1 MRWRG
6 VCMGSV
12 LDLDLPPPLG
22 QAKSGSQEKNLNR
35 KKSKPDPVFP
45 PLTCISAGLLR
56 MAQHSFQFDTGYGVH
71 SFPASGK
78 NVYCNVFCLRR
89 KSLKRFRLF
98 ARMEAYGSQK
108 WQRASSP
115 VLIRS
120 DEAVREHIVSVYAGL
135 CLNYWS
141 LEELV
146 NREAANHII
155 LAEKILDRTREA
167 QEKCEYELLTP
178 LALMFHFAV
187 ILAPWIPEEC
197 TLLSK
202 AFETFHVFLTWP
214 APYCD
219 IYQEILSFISEEQKA
234 PGITYQRLVRAE
246 QGLLTKSSMPSIVTV
261 LLVNPVELPKEFLSV
276 TDRLRTIEQTAE
288 NTYISLI
295 QHLYQANLGPSS
307 QITVIKEK
315 LKSKTEEELKTL
327 FSDLT
332 DTVEEA
338 FNDGDL
344 EKNREWIKNKL
355 QEIGKQGGFLGH
367 QTDISLDQFQPICL
381 PIPKCYTYTWDQDN
395 FDVLNN
401 ILLSEEDTRATSLS
415 PENEVNEEDDV
426 DVEEEEEEEELEEVE
441 EEIPNDTNQRD
452 SVFSNASRR
461 YVYWSTPS
469 NVQEEANMT
478 SISNHSMQFVSN
490 LSSCVDSGYIEDSD
504 DSSQET
510 PEKVDYREEKVNRK
524 FTQKICKLFRPK
536 NHLSKGKS
544 KTDLSNSPTYSMT
557 GSMCHLQNIPLRR
570 AGSLCTPQVRR
581 VPVRSKRSQ
590 SLPQH
595 ALGAHI
601 WEIQQN
607 QKLAL
612 KRRPFLSSNEDS
624 KASTLRVVV
633 FGSDRISGKLARAY
647 SNLRLKESKCPMLT
661 RFFKLQLY
669 YVPVRRN
676 RLSPTVTLTNIDSP
690 LKSSS
695 PSAKTIPEHQS
706 TPLLNHVTAIL
717 THIITRCSTCEPAVT
732 ITMADKV
739 RLCRSHSMKTRRGRH
754 GMKMGGAVPDL
765 RHPSEQDRPWDMTAT
780 EESTNDISHYI
791 GMLDP
796 WYKRNILGLMD
807 LPTSVLSQSSTP
819 ENGLVET
826 QKMPILADMVLYYCR
841 FANRSLLLQLYQ
853 AEITFDGGRKQT
865 EVFIQSLEMGHSAA
879 LRAIKASG
887 PGCKRLGI
895 DGDREA
901 IPFTLQIVYSK
912 SSVSGR
918 SRWSDGE
925 KLCTSVSLRKACK
938 TFEELDSKMECLNL
952 TVREV
957 VKRQNSKT
965 KKCFN
970 QVGTILDQKLPIST
984 A

>member
-1 MRWRG
+1 MQNTSCTEDRIQHALERCLHG
-6 VCMGSV
+6 LSKTPGS
-12 LDLDLPPPLG
+12 
-22 QAKSGSQEKNLNR
+22 
-35 KKSKPDPVFP
+35 
-45 PLTCISAGLLR
+45 
-56 MAQHSFQFDTGYGVH
+56 
-71 SFPASGK
+71 
-78 NVYCNVFCLRR
+78 
-89 KSLKRFRLF
+89 
-98 ARMEAYGSQK
+98 
-108 WQRASSP
+108 SS
-115 VLIRS
+115 S
-120 DEAVREHIVSVYAGL
+120 WTAGL

-146 NREAANHII
+146 NREPANHII
-155 LAEKILDRTREA
+155 LAEKILDRTRQA
-167 QEKCEYELLTP
+167 QENCEYELLTP

-187 ILAPWIPEEC
+187 LLAPWIPKHC
-197 TLLSK
+197 DLLSK

-219 IYQEILSFISEEQKA
+219 IYQELLSFISDEQKV

-246 QGLLTKSSMPSIVTV
+246 QGLLTKSSVPSIVTV
-261 LLVNPVELPKEFLSV
+261 LLINPAELPKEFLSV
-276 TDRLRTIEQTAE
+276 AERLRNTEQTSQD
-288 NTYISLI
+288 TYITLI
-295 QHLYQANLGPSS
+295 QHLYQANLGPSA
-307 QITVIKEK
+307 QITDIKDK
-315 LKSKTEEELKTL
+315 LKSKTAEELESI
-327 FSDLT
+327 FEDLT
-332 DTVEEA
+332 ENVEQA
-338 FNDGDL
+338 INDRDPT
-344 EKNREWIKNKL
+344 KTREWLIDKL
-355 QEIGKQGGFLGH
+355 QEIGKEADFLQDKKGVS
-367 QTDISLDQFQPICL
+367 TSQFQPIYL
-381 PIPKCYTYTWDQDN
+381 PVPKCYTYTWDQDN

-401 ILLSEEDTRATSLS
+401 ILLHEEDARTTSLS
-415 PENEVNEEDDV
+415 LEYEVNEEDD
-426 DVEEEEEEEELEEVE
+426 DEGEEEEEEEELEEVE
-441 EEIPNDTNQRD
+441 EEIQPENNQRD
-452 SVFSNASRR
+452 SVFSSNSRR

-469 NVQEEANMT
+469 DIQEEVNLT
-478 SISNHSMQFVSN
+478 NISNHSVQFVSN

-504 DSSQET
+504 DSCQET
-510 PEKVDYREEKVNRK
+510 PDRMDYREEKVNRR
-524 FTQKICKLFRPK
+524 FTQKIRKLFRPK

-544 KTDLSNSPTYSMT
+544 KTDLSNSPTHSIT
-557 GSMCHLQNIPLRR
+557 GSMSNLQNIPLRR

-607 QKLAL
+607 QKMAL

-633 FGSDRISGKLARAY
+633 FGSDRISGKIARAY
-647 SNLRLKESKCPMLT
+647 SNLRLKESKCPLLT

-676 RLSPTVTLTNIDSP
+676 SLAPPVTLTYPNSP
-690 LKSSS
+690 LKSPS
-695 PSAKTIPEHQS
+695 PSGKTMPED
-706 TPLLNHVTAIL
+706 TA
-717 THIITRCSTCEPAVT
+717 E
-732 ITMADKV
+732 
-739 RLCRSHSMKTRRGRH
+739 
-754 GMKMGGAVPDL
+754 
-765 RHPSEQDRPWDMTAT
+765 T

-796 WYKRNILGLMD
+796 WYNRNILGLMD

-819 ENGLVET
+819 ENGSSET

-912 SSVSGR
+912 SSISGR

-925 KLCTSVSLRKACK
+925 KVCTSVSLRKACH
-938 TFEELDSKMECLNL
+938 TLEELDSKMECLNL

-965 KKCFN
+965 KKNFN
-970 QVGTILDQKLPIST
+970 QISISQIKVDKAQIIAQNGGTFPLCLDQDERKILQRVIKCEVSPCYKPEIRDFRHIYRPHWTQTPQDQFCSLLCLPIATFSG
-984 A
+984 AQL

>member
-1 MRWRG
+1 MQNTSCTEDRIQHALERCLHG
-6 VCMGSV
+6 LSRTPGS
-12 LDLDLPPPLG
+12 P
-22 QAKSGSQEKNLNR
+22 SS
-35 KKSKPDPVFP
+35 S
-45 PLTCISAGLLR
+45 S
-56 MAQHSFQFDTGYGVH
+56 
-71 SFPASGK
+71 
-78 NVYCNVFCLRR
+78 
-89 KSLKRFRLF
+89 
-98 ARMEAYGSQK
+98 
-108 WQRASSP
+108 SSP
-115 VLIRS
+115 S
-120 DEAVREHIVSVYAGL
+120 WTAGL

-146 NREAANHII
+146 NREPANHII

-187 ILAPWIPEEC
+187 LLAPWIPEEYD
-197 TLLSK
+197 LLPK

-219 IYQEILSFISEEQKA
+219 IYQEILSFISEEQKV
-234 PGITYQRLVRAE
+234 PGISYQRLVRAE
-246 QGLLTKSSMPSIVTV
+246 QGLLTKSSLPNIVTV
-261 LLVNPVELPKEFLSV
+261 LLVNPRELPKEFLSV
-276 TDRLRTIEQTAE
+276 ADRLSNTEQTAQS
-288 NTYISLI
+288 TYISLI
-295 QHLYQANLGPSS
+295 QHLYQANLGPSP

-315 LKSKTEEELKTL
+315 LKSKTVEELETI

-332 DTVEEA
+332 ETVEQVV
-338 FNDGDL
+338 NGSDVT
-344 EKNREWIKNKL
+344 KNREWLKDNL
-355 QEIGKQGGFLGH
+355 QEVGEKTGFLGDK
-367 QTDISLDQFQPICL
+367 TGISTTQFQPIYL
-381 PIPKCYTYTWDQDN
+381 PVPKCYTYVWDQDN

-401 ILLSEEDTRATSLS
+401 ILLHEDDTRTTSLS
-415 PENEVNEEDDV
+415 PEYEVNEEDD
-426 DVEEEEEEEELEEVE
+426 DNGEEEEEEEEELEEVE
-441 EEIPNDTNQRD
+441 EEIQTDSNQRD
-452 SVFSNASRR
+452 SVFSTNSRK
-461 YVYWSTPS
+461 YVYWSSPS
-469 NVQEEANMT
+469 NIQEEANMAK
-478 SISNHSMQFVSN
+478 ISNHSMQFVSN

-510 PEKVDYREEKVNRK
+510 PERLDYREDKANQK

-544 KTDLSNSPTYSMT
+544 KTDISNSPTHSIT
-557 GSMCHLQNIPLRR
+557 GSMSNLQSIPLRR
-570 AGSLCTPQVRR
+570 AGSLCTPQVTR
-581 VPVRSKRSQ
+581 VPVRSKRSK

-612 KRRPFLSSNEDS
+612 KRRPFLSTNEDS

-647 SNLRLKESKCPMLT
+647 SNLRLKESKCPLLT

-669 YVPVRRN
+669 YVPVRRSSTSQN
-676 RLSPTVTLTNIDSP
+676 QTLTNPDSP
-690 LKSSS
+690 LKSPS
-695 PSAKTIPEHQS
+695 PLVKTTPE
-706 TPLLNHVTAIL
+706 
-717 THIITRCSTCEPAVT
+717 
-732 ITMADKV
+732 
-739 RLCRSHSMKTRRGRH
+739 
-754 GMKMGGAVPDL
+754 
-765 RHPSEQDRPWDMTAT
+765 DMTGT

-791 GMLDP
+791 GMLDA

-807 LPTSVLSQSSTP
+807 LPTSVLSQSTTP
-819 ENGLVET
+819 ENGSAET

-887 PGCKRLGI
+887 AGCKRLGI

-925 KLCTSVSLRKACK
+925 KVCTSVSLRKACK

-965 KKCFN
+965 KKSFN
-970 QVGTILDQKLPIST
+970 QISISEIKVDKAQIIAQNGGTFPLCLDQDERKILQRVIRCEVSPCYKPEIRDFRHNYRPHWSQTSQDQFCSLLCLPVATFSG
-984 A
+984 AQL

>member
-1 MRWRG
+1 MQNTSCTEDRIQHALERCLHG
-6 VCMGSV
+6 LSATAGSSS
-12 LDLDLPPPLG
+12 P
-22 QAKSGSQEKNLNR
+22 S
-35 KKSKPDPVFP
+35 
-45 PLTCISAGLLR
+45 
-56 MAQHSFQFDTGYGVH
+56 
-71 SFPASGK
+71 
-78 NVYCNVFCLRR
+78 
-89 KSLKRFRLF
+89 
-98 ARMEAYGSQK
+98 
-108 WQRASSP
+108 ASSWT
-115 VLIRS
+115 
-120 DEAVREHIVSVYAGL
+120 AGL

-197 TLLSK
+197 ALLSK

-261 LLVNPVELPKEFLSV
+261 LLVNPVELPKEFLSIA
-276 TDRLRTIEQTAE
+276 DRLRSTEKTAE

-307 QITVIKEK
+307 QITDIKEK
-315 LKSKTEEELKTL
+315 LKSKTEEELKTI

-332 DTVEEA
+332 ETVEEA

-344 EKNREWIKNKL
+344 VKNREWLKNKL
-355 QEIGKQGGFLGH
+355 QEIGKQVGFLEDN
-367 QTDISLDQFQPICL
+367 TDISEDQFQPISL

-401 ILLSEEDTRATSLS
+401 ILLAEEDTRAISLS
-415 PENEVNEEDDV
+415 PEYEVNEEDDD
-426 DVEEEEEEEELEEVE
+426 DVEEEEEEEEEEELEEVE
-441 EEIPNDTNQRD
+441 EEIQSNNNQRD
-452 SVFSNASRR
+452 SVFSNTSRR
-461 YVYWSTPS
+461 YVFWSTPS
-469 NVQEEANMT
+469 NVQEESNMAN
-478 SISNHSMQFVSN
+478 ISSHSMQFVSN

-510 PEKVDYREEKVNRK
+510 LERMDYREEKVNRK
-524 FTQKICKLFRPK
+524 FTQKICKLFRTK
-536 NHLSKGKS
+536 NHISKGKS
-544 KTDLSNSPTYSMT
+544 KTDLSNSPTHSMT
-557 GSMCHLQNIPLRR
+557 GSMSHLQNIPLRR

-612 KRRPFLSSNEDS
+612 KRRPFLSTNEDS

-661 RFFKLQLY
+661 RFFKLQLF

-676 RLSPTVTLTNIDSP
+676 NLSPSVTLTNPDSP
-690 LKSSS
+690 LKSPS
-695 PSAKTIPEHQS
+695 PSAKTIPENM
-706 TPLLNHVTAIL
+706 P
-717 THIITRCSTCEPAVT
+717 
-732 ITMADKV
+732 
-739 RLCRSHSMKTRRGRH
+739 G
-754 GMKMGGAVPDL
+754 
-765 RHPSEQDRPWDMTAT
+765 T

-925 KLCTSVSLRKACK
+925 KLCTSVSLRKSCK

-965 KKCFN
+965 KKSFN
-970 QVGTILDQKLPIST
+970 QISISQIKVDKAQIIAQNGGTFPLCLDQDERKILQRVIKCEVSPCYKPEIRDFRHIYRPHWSQTSQDHFCSLLCLPVATFSG
-984 A
+984 AQL

>member
-1 MRWRG
+1 MQNTSCTEDRIQHALERCLHG
-6 VCMGSV
+6 LSRTPGS
-12 LDLDLPPPLG
+12 L
-22 QAKSGSQEKNLNR
+22 
-35 KKSKPDPVFP
+35 
-45 PLTCISAGLLR
+45 
-56 MAQHSFQFDTGYGVH
+56 
-71 SFPASGK
+71 
-78 NVYCNVFCLRR
+78 
-89 KSLKRFRLF
+89 
-98 ARMEAYGSQK
+98 
-108 WQRASSP
+108 SS
-115 VLIRS
+115 S
-120 DEAVREHIVSVYAGL
+120 SWTAGL

-146 NREAANHII
+146 NREPANHII

-187 ILAPWIPEEC
+187 LLAPWIPEEFD
-197 TLLSK
+197 LLSK

-219 IYQEILSFISEEQKA
+219 IYQELLSFISEEQKV

-246 QGLLTKSSMPSIVTV
+246 QGLLTKSPSIVTV
-261 LLVNPVELPKEFLSV
+261 LLVNPAELPKEFLSV
-276 TDRLRTIEQTAE
+276 ANQLSNIEQTAQ

-295 QHLYQANLGPSS
+295 QHLYQASLGPSP
-307 QITVIKEK
+307 QIMVIKDK
-315 LKSKTEEELKTL
+315 LKTKTVEELETI
-327 FSDLT
+327 FADLT
-332 DTVEEA
+332 DLVEQA
-338 FNDGDL
+338 VNDSDL
-344 EKNREWIKNKL
+344 AKNREWLKDKL
-355 QEIGKQGGFLGH
+355 QEIGKQAGILGDE
-367 QTDISLDQFQPICL
+367 TGISTAQFQPIYL
-381 PIPKCYTYTWDQDN
+381 PVPKCYTYPWDQDN
-395 FDVLNN
+395 FDVLNK
-401 ILLSEEDTRATSLS
+401 ILLHEEDNRATSLS
-415 PENEVNEEDDV
+415 PEYEVNEEDD
-426 DVEEEEEEEELEEVE
+426 DDDGEEEEEEEELEEVE
-441 EEIPNDTNQRD
+441 EEIPTDNTKRD
-452 SVFSNASRR
+452 SVFSNNSRR

-469 NVQEEANMT
+469 NVQEEANMANF
-478 SISNHSMQFVSN
+478 SNHSMQFVSN

-510 PEKVDYREEKVNRK
+510 PERMDYREEKVNRK
-524 FTQKICKLFRPK
+524 FTQKICKLFRAK
-536 NHLSKGKS
+536 NHLPKGKS
-544 KTDLSNSPTYSMT
+544 KPDLSNSPTCSII
-557 GSMCHLQNIPLRR
+557 GSMSNLQNIPLRR

-595 ALGAHI
+595 ALGAHF
-601 WEIQQN
+601 WEIQQS
-607 QKLAL
+607 QMFAS

-647 SNLRLKESKCPMLT
+647 SNLRLKESKCPLLT

-669 YVPVRRN
+669 YVPVRRDS
-676 RLSPTVTLTNIDSP
+676 LSPTVTLTNPDSP
-690 LKSSS
+690 IKSPS
-695 PSAKTIPEHQS
+695 PSAKTTPE
-706 TPLLNHVTAIL
+706 
-717 THIITRCSTCEPAVT
+717 
-732 ITMADKV
+732 
-739 RLCRSHSMKTRRGRH
+739 
-754 GMKMGGAVPDL
+754 
-765 RHPSEQDRPWDMTAT
+765 DMTGT

-791 GMLDP
+791 GMLDA

-819 ENGLVET
+819 ENGSAET
-826 QKMPILADMVLYYCR
+826 QKLPILADMVLYYCR

-895 DGDREA
+895 DGDRDA

-925 KLCTSVSLRKACK
+925 KVCTSVSLRKACK

-965 KKCFN
+965 KKSFN
-970 QVGTILDQKLPIST
+970 QISISEIKVDKAQIIAQNGGTFPLCLDQDERKILQRVIKCEVSPCYKPEIRDFRHFYAPHWTQASQDQFCSLLCLPVATFSG
-984 A
+984 AQL

>member
-1 MRWRG
+1 MQNTSCTEDRIQHALERCLHG
-6 VCMGSV
+6 LSRTPGS
-12 LDLDLPPPLG
+12 
-22 QAKSGSQEKNLNR
+22 
-35 KKSKPDPVFP
+35 
-45 PLTCISAGLLR
+45 
-56 MAQHSFQFDTGYGVH
+56 
-71 SFPASGK
+71 
-78 NVYCNVFCLRR
+78 
-89 KSLKRFRLF
+89 
-98 ARMEAYGSQK
+98 
-108 WQRASSP
+108 SS
-115 VLIRS
+115 S
-120 DEAVREHIVSVYAGL
+120 WTAGL

-141 LEELV
+141 LAELV

-155 LAEKILDRTREA
+155 LAEKILERTREA

-187 ILAPWIPEEC
+187 LLAPWIPEEC
-197 TLLSK
+197 SLLSK

-219 IYQEILSFISEEQKA
+219 IYQEILSFISEEQKV

-246 QGLLTKSSMPSIVTV
+246 QGLSTKSPLPSIVTV
-261 LLVNPVELPKEFLSV
+261 LLVNPLELPKEFLSV
-276 TDRLRTIEQTAE
+276 VDNLSNTEQTVQ

-295 QHLYQANLGPSS
+295 EHLYQANLGPSP
-307 QITVIKEK
+307 QITDIKEK
-315 LKSKTEEELKTL
+315 LKSKTVEELETVVA
-327 FSDLT
+327 DLT
-332 DTVEEA
+332 ETVEQA
-338 FNDGDL
+338 ANDSDIG
-344 EKNREWIKNKL
+344 KNREWLKAKL
-355 QEIGKQGGFLGH
+355 QEIGKQADFLGDK
-367 QTDISLDQFQPICL
+367 TGISAGQFQPIYL
-381 PIPKCYTYTWDQDN
+381 PVPKCYTYTWDQDN

-401 ILLSEEDTRATSLS
+401 ILLPKEDTRATSLS
-415 PENEVNEEDDV
+415 PEYEVNEEDNEDGE
-426 DVEEEEEEEELEEVE
+426 EEEEEEEELEEVE
-441 EEIPNDTNQRD
+441 EEINDNNTKRD
-452 SVFSNASRR
+452 SVFSSNSRR
-461 YVYWSTPS
+461 YVYWSMPS
-469 NVQEEANMT
+469 DVQEKANMAN
-478 SISNHSMQFVSN
+478 ISNHSMQFVSN

-510 PEKVDYREEKVNRK
+510 PERIDYREEKVNRK
-524 FTQKICKLFRPK
+524 FTQKIRKLFTPK

-544 KTDLSNSPTYSMT
+544 KTDLSNSPTHSLT
-557 GSMCHLQNIPLRR
+557 GSMSSLQNIPLRR

-601 WEIQQN
+601 WEVQQN

-647 SNLRLKESKCPMLT
+647 SNLRLKESKCPLLT

-676 RLSPTVTLTNIDSP
+676 SLSPTVTLTNPDSP
-690 LKSSS
+690 LKSPS
-695 PSAKTIPEHQS
+695 PSGKNAPE
-706 TPLLNHVTAIL
+706 
-717 THIITRCSTCEPAVT
+717 
-732 ITMADKV
+732 
-739 RLCRSHSMKTRRGRH
+739 
-754 GMKMGGAVPDL
+754 
-765 RHPSEQDRPWDMTAT
+765 DMTGT

-807 LPTSVLSQSSTP
+807 LSTSVLSQSSTP
-819 ENGLVET
+819 ENGLAET
-826 QKMPILADMVLYYCR
+826 QKLPILSDMVLYYCR

-912 SSVSGR
+912 PRISGR

-925 KLCTSVSLRKACK
+925 KLCTSVSLIKACK
-938 TFEELDSKMECLNL
+938 TLEELDAKMECLNL

-965 KKCFN
+965 KKSFN
-970 QVGTILDQKLPIST
+970 QISISQIKVDKAQIIAQNGGTFPLCLDQDERKILQRVVKCEVSPCYKPEVRDFRSVYNSHWSQTSQDQFCSLLCLPIATFSG
-984 A
+984 AQL

>member
-1 MRWRG
+1 MQNTSCTEDRIQHALER
-6 VCMGSV
+6 C
-12 LDLDLPPPLG
+12 LH
-22 QAKSGSQEKNLNR
+22 
-35 KKSKPDPVFP
+35 
-45 PLTCISAGLLR
+45 GLSR
-56 MAQHSFQFDTGYGVH
+56 T
-71 SFPASGK
+71 
-78 NVYCNVFCLRR
+78 
-89 KSLKRFRLF
+89 
-98 ARMEAYGSQK
+98 YGS
-108 WQRASSP
+108 SS
-115 VLIRS
+115 S
-120 DEAVREHIVSVYAGL
+120 SSSWTAGL

-167 QEKCEYELLTP
+167 QEKCQYELLTP

-187 ILAPWIPEEC
+187 LLAPWVPEEC
-197 TLLSK
+197 DLLSK
-202 AFETFHVFLTWP
+202 AFELFHVFLTWP

-219 IYQEILSFISEEQKA
+219 IYQEILSLISEECKV

-246 QGLLTKSSMPSIVTV
+246 QGLLTKSTLPSIVTV
-261 LLVNPVELPKEFLSV
+261 LLVNPVELPKEFLSIANHLSN
-276 TDRLRTIEQTAE
+276 TTQTPQ
-288 NTYISLI
+288 NTYIFLI
-295 QHLYQANLGPSS
+295 QHLYQANLGPSP
-307 QITVIKEK
+307 QITAIKDK
-315 LKSKTEEELKTL
+315 LKSW
-327 FSDLT
+327 
-332 DTVEEA
+332 TVEELERIFA
-338 FNDGDL
+338 DLTEAVEQVVNDSDL
-344 EKNREWIKNKL
+344 EKTREWLKDKL
-355 QEIGKQGGFLGH
+355 QQIGRQVGLLGDE
-367 QTDISLDQFQPICL
+367 TETPTSQFQPIYL
-381 PIPKCYTYTWDQDN
+381 PVPKCYTYTWDQDN

-401 ILLSEEDTRATSLS
+401 VLIHEEDTRTPSLS
-415 PENEVNEEDDV
+415 PEYEVNEEEDDN
-426 DVEEEEEEEELEEVE
+426 DGGEEEEEDEEFEEVE
-441 EEIPNDTNQRD
+441 EETQNESNQKD
-452 SVFSNASRR
+452 SVFSSNSRR
-461 YVYWSTPS
+461 YVYWSSPS
-469 NVQEEANMT
+469 NVQEEANMAN
-478 SISNHSMQFVSN
+478 ISNHSMQFVSN

-510 PEKVDYREEKVNRK
+510 LERMDYREEKVNRT
-524 FTQKICKLFRPK
+524 FTHKICKLFRPK

-544 KTDLSNSPTYSMT
+544 KTDSTNSPNHSIT
-557 GSMCHLQNIPLRR
+557 GSMSSLQNIPLRR
-570 AGSLCTPQVRR
+570 AGSLCTPQGRR

-595 ALGAHI
+595 ALGVHI

-612 KRRPFLSSNEDS
+612 TRRPFLSCNEDS
-624 KASTLRVVV
+624 KASILRVVV

-647 SNLRLKESKCPMLT
+647 SNLRLKESKCPLLT

-676 RLSPTVTLTNIDSP
+676 SLSPPETLTNPDFP
-690 LKSSS
+690 LKSPS
-695 PSAKTIPEHQS
+695 PAGKS
-706 TPLLNHVTAIL
+706 TPEDL
-717 THIITRCSTCEPAVT
+717 T
-732 ITMADKV
+732 
-739 RLCRSHSMKTRRGRH
+739 G
-754 GMKMGGAVPDL
+754 
-765 RHPSEQDRPWDMTAT
+765 T

-807 LPTSVLSQSSTP
+807 LPTSVLSQSSSPDNSTT
-819 ENGLVET
+819 ET

-925 KLCTSVSLRKACK
+925 KVCTSVSLRKACK
-938 TFEELDSKMECLNL
+938 TLEELDSKMECLNL

-965 KKCFN
+965 KKSFN
-970 QVGTILDQKLPIST
+970 QISICQIKVDKAQIIAQNGGTFPLCLDQDERKILQRVIKCEVSPCYKPEMRDFRHIYRPHWSHTSQDQFCSLLCLPVATFSG
-984 A
+984 AQL

>member
-1 MRWRG
+1 MQNTSCTEDRIQHALERCLHG
-6 VCMGSV
+6 LSRTPGS
-12 LDLDLPPPLG
+12 
-22 QAKSGSQEKNLNR
+22 
-35 KKSKPDPVFP
+35 
-45 PLTCISAGLLR
+45 
-56 MAQHSFQFDTGYGVH
+56 
-71 SFPASGK
+71 
-78 NVYCNVFCLRR
+78 
-89 KSLKRFRLF
+89 
-98 ARMEAYGSQK
+98 
-108 WQRASSP
+108 SS
-115 VLIRS
+115 S
-120 DEAVREHIVSVYAGL
+120 WTAGL

-141 LEELV
+141 LAELV
-146 NREAANHII
+146 NREAANHTI

-187 ILAPWIPEEC
+187 LLAPWIPEEC
-197 TLLSK
+197 SLLSK

-219 IYQEILSFISEEQKA
+219 IYQEILTFISEEQKV

-246 QGLLTKSSMPSIVTV
+246 QGLLTKSSLPSIVTV
-261 LLVNPVELPKEFLSV
+261 LLVNPLELPKEFLSV
-276 TDRLRTIEQTAE
+276 VDNLSNTEQTPQ

-295 QHLYQANLGPSS
+295 EHLYQANLGPSP
-307 QITVIKEK
+307 QITDIKEK
-315 LKSKTEEELKTL
+315 LKSKTVEELETVVV
-327 FSDLT
+327 DLT
-332 DTVEEA
+332 ETVEQA
-338 FNDGDL
+338 ANDSDIG
-344 EKNREWIKNKL
+344 KNREWLKAKL
-355 QEIGKQGGFLGH
+355 QEIGKQADFLGDK
-367 QTDISLDQFQPICL
+367 TGISVGQFQPIYL
-381 PIPKCYTYTWDQDN
+381 PVPKCYTYTWDQDN

-401 ILLSEEDTRATSLS
+401 ILLPEEDTRATSLS
-415 PENEVNEEDDV
+415 PEYEVNEEDNEDG
-426 DVEEEEEEEELEEVE
+426 EEEEEEEELEEVE
-441 EEIPNDTNQRD
+441 EEIHNNNTKRD
-452 SVFSNASRR
+452 SVFSSNSRR
-461 YVYWSTPS
+461 YVYWSMPS
-469 NVQEEANMT
+469 DVQEKANMAN
-478 SISNHSMQFVSN
+478 ISNHSMQFVSN

-510 PEKVDYREEKVNRK
+510 PERIDYQEEKVNRK
-524 FTQKICKLFRPK
+524 FTQKIRKLFTPK

-544 KTDLSNSPTYSMT
+544 KTDLSNSPTYSLT
-557 GSMCHLQNIPLRR
+557 GSMSSLQNIPLRR

-601 WEIQQN
+601 WEVQQN

-647 SNLRLKESKCPMLT
+647 SNLRLKESKCPLLT

-676 RLSPTVTLTNIDSP
+676 SLSPTVTLTNPDSP
-690 LKSSS
+690 LKSPS
-695 PSAKTIPEHQS
+695 PSGKNAPE
-706 TPLLNHVTAIL
+706 
-717 THIITRCSTCEPAVT
+717 
-732 ITMADKV
+732 
-739 RLCRSHSMKTRRGRH
+739 
-754 GMKMGGAVPDL
+754 
-765 RHPSEQDRPWDMTAT
+765 DMTGT

-807 LPTSVLSQSSTP
+807 LSTSVLSQSSTP
-819 ENGLVET
+819 ENGPAET
-826 QKMPILADMVLYYCR
+826 QKLPILSDMVLYYCR

-912 SSVSGR
+912 PRISGR

-925 KLCTSVSLRKACK
+925 KLCTSVSLIKACK
-938 TFEELDSKMECLNL
+938 TLEELDSKMECLNL

-965 KKCFN
+965 KKSFN
-970 QVGTILDQKLPIST
+970 QISISQIKVDKAQIIAQYGGTFPLCLDQDERKILQRVVKCEVSPCYKPEVRDFRSVYNPHWSQTSQDQFCSLLCLPIATFSG
-984 A
+984 AQL

>member
-1 MRWRG
+1 MQNTSCTEDRIQHALERCLHG
-6 VCMGSV
+6 LC
-12 LDLDLPPPLG
+12 
-22 QAKSGSQEKNLNR
+22 EKIE
-35 KKSKPDPVFP
+35 SP
-45 PLTCISAGLLR
+45 
-56 MAQHSFQFDTGYGVH
+56 
-71 SFPASGK
+71 
-78 NVYCNVFCLRR
+78 
-89 KSLKRFRLF
+89 
-98 ARMEAYGSQK
+98 
-108 WQRASSP
+108 SS
-115 VLIRS
+115 S
-120 DEAVREHIVSVYAGL
+120 WTAGL

-146 NREAANHII
+146 NREPANHII

-187 ILAPWIPEEC
+187 LLAPWIPEEYD
-197 TLLSK
+197 LLSK
-202 AFETFHVFLTWP
+202 AFETFHAFLTWP

-219 IYQEILSFISEEQKA
+219 IYQEILSFISEEQKV

-246 QGLLTKSSMPSIVTV
+246 QGLLTKSSIPSIVTV
-261 LLVNPVELPKEFLSV
+261 LLVNPAELPKEFVSV
-276 TDRLRTIEQTAE
+276 ADRLCNTEQTAQ

-295 QHLYQANLGPSS
+295 QHLYQANLGPSP
-307 QITVIKEK
+307 QITLIKDK
-315 LKSKTEEELKTL
+315 LKSKTEEQLETI
-327 FSDLT
+327 FADLSE
-332 DTVEEA
+332 TVEQVA
-338 FNDGDL
+338 NSSDI
-344 EKNREWIKNKL
+344 EKNREWLKNKL
-355 QEIGKQGGFLGH
+355 RETGEQAGFLGDK
-367 QTDISLDQFQPICL
+367 TGNFTSQFKPIYL
-381 PIPKCYTYTWDQDN
+381 PVPKCYTYIWDQDN
-395 FDVLNN
+395 FDVLHN
-401 ILLSEEDTRATSLS
+401 ILLHEEDTRATSLP
-415 PENEVNEEDDV
+415 PEYEVNEENYDDGEE
-426 DVEEEEEEEELEEVE
+426 EEEEEEEELEEVE
-441 EEIPNDTNQRD
+441 EEIHTETNQRD
-452 SVFSNASRR
+452 SVFSSNSRR

-469 NVQEEANMT
+469 NVQEEANMAK
-478 SISNHSMQFVSN
+478 ISNHSMQFVSN

-510 PEKVDYREEKVNRK
+510 PERMDYREEKVNRK
-524 FTQKICKLFRPK
+524 FTQKICKLFRSK

-544 KTDLSNSPTYSMT
+544 KTELSNSPTYSIT
-557 GSMCHLQNIPLRR
+557 GSTSNLHNIPLRR
-570 AGSLCTPQVRR
+570 AGSLCTPQVTR
-581 VPVRSKRSQ
+581 VPVRSKRSK

-595 ALGAHI
+595 ALGVHI

-607 QKLAL
+607 QKLAW
-612 KRRPFLSSNEDS
+612 KRRPFLSTNEDA

-647 SNLRLKESKCPMLT
+647 SNLRLKESKCPLLT
-661 RFFKLQLY
+661 RFFKLKLY
-669 YVPVRRN
+669 YIPVRRN
-676 RLSPTVTLTNIDSP
+676 SLLQTVTLTNPDSP
-690 LKSSS
+690 MKS
-695 PSAKTIPEHQS
+695 PSPLGKTTPED
-706 TPLLNHVTAIL
+706 VT
-717 THIITRCSTCEPAVT
+717 R
-732 ITMADKV
+732 
-739 RLCRSHSMKTRRGRH
+739 
-754 GMKMGGAVPDL
+754 
-765 RHPSEQDRPWDMTAT
+765 T

-791 GMLDP
+791 GMLDV

-819 ENGLVET
+819 ENGSGET

-912 SSVSGR
+912 SSISGR

-925 KLCTSVSLRKACK
+925 KVCTSVSLKKACK

-965 KKCFN
+965 KKSFN
-970 QVGTILDQKLPIST
+970 QISISEIKVDKAQIIAQNGGTFPLCLDQDERKILQRVIKCEVSPCYKPDIRDLSHIYRPHWSHNSQDQFCSLLCLPVATFSG
-984 A
+984 AQL

>member
-1 MRWRG
+1 MQNTSCTEDRIQHALERCLHG
-6 VCMGSV
+6 LSAIPGS
-12 LDLDLPPPLG
+12 
-22 QAKSGSQEKNLNR
+22 
-35 KKSKPDPVFP
+35 
-45 PLTCISAGLLR
+45 
-56 MAQHSFQFDTGYGVH
+56 
-71 SFPASGK
+71 
-78 NVYCNVFCLRR
+78 
-89 KSLKRFRLF
+89 
-98 ARMEAYGSQK
+98 
-108 WQRASSP
+108 SS
-115 VLIRS
+115 S
-120 DEAVREHIVSVYAGL
+120 TWTAGL

-197 TLLSK
+197 TLLPK

-344 EKNREWIKNKL
+344 EKNRAWIKNKL
-355 QEIGKQGGFLGH
+355 QEIGKQGGFLGY

-478 SISNHSMQFVSN
+478 SISTHSVQFVSN

-510 PEKVDYREEKVNRK
+510 PERVDYREEKVNRK

-557 GSMCHLQNIPLRR
+557 GSMSHLQNIPLRR

-661 RFFKLQLY
+661 RFFKLQLH

-676 RLSPTVTLTNIDSP
+676 SLSPTVTLTNIDSP
-690 LKSSS
+690 LKSPS
-695 PSAKTIPEHQS
+695 PSAKTIPE
-706 TPLLNHVTAIL
+706 
-717 THIITRCSTCEPAVT
+717 
-732 ITMADKV
+732 
-739 RLCRSHSMKTRRGRH
+739 
-754 GMKMGGAVPDL
+754 
-765 RHPSEQDRPWDMTAT
+765 DMTGT

-970 QVGTILDQKLPIST
+970 QISISQIKVDKAQIIAQNGGTFPLCLDQDERKILQRVIKCEVSPCYKPEIRDFRHIYRPHWSQTSQDQFGSLLCLPVATFSG
-984 A
+984 AQL

>member
-1 MRWRG
+1 MQNTSCTEDRIQHALERCLHG
-6 VCMGSV
+6 LSRTAGS
-12 LDLDLPPPLG
+12 
-22 QAKSGSQEKNLNR
+22 
-35 KKSKPDPVFP
+35 
-45 PLTCISAGLLR
+45 
-56 MAQHSFQFDTGYGVH
+56 
-71 SFPASGK
+71 
-78 NVYCNVFCLRR
+78 
-89 KSLKRFRLF
+89 
-98 ARMEAYGSQK
+98 
-108 WQRASSP
+108 SS
-115 VLIRS
+115 S
-120 DEAVREHIVSVYAGL
+120 SSSSSWTAGL

-187 ILAPWIPEEC
+187 LLAPWISEEC
-197 TLLSK
+197 NLLSK

-214 APYCD
+214 TPYCD
-219 IYQEILSFISEEQKA
+219 IYQEILSFIREEQKV

-246 QGLLTKSSMPSIVTV
+246 QGLLTKSSLPSIVTV

-276 TDRLRTIEQTAE
+276 ADRLSNTEQSAQ

-295 QHLYQANLGPSS
+295 QHLYQANLGPSP
-307 QITVIKEK
+307 QITVIKDK
-315 LKSKTEEELKTL
+315 LKSKTVEELESI
-327 FSDLT
+327 FADLT
-332 DTVEEA
+332 ETIEQA
-338 FNDGDL
+338 INDKDIS
-344 EKNREWIKNKL
+344 KNREWLKEKL
-355 QEIGKQGGFLGH
+355 QEIGKQAGLLGDK
-367 QTDISLDQFQPICL
+367 TGISTAQFQPIYL
-381 PIPKCYTYTWDQDN
+381 PVPKCYTYAWDQDN

-401 ILLSEEDTRATSLS
+401 ILLHEENTRATSLS
-415 PENEVNEEDDV
+415 PEYDVNEEEEDD
-426 DVEEEEEEEELEEVE
+426 DNEEEEEEEELEEVE
-441 EEIPNDTNQRD
+441 EESHNDNNKRD
-452 SVFSNASRR
+452 SVFSCHSRR

-469 NVQEEANMT
+469 DVQEEANMAN
-478 SISNHSMQFVSN
+478 ISDHSMQFVSK

-510 PEKVDYREEKVNRK
+510 PERMDYREEKVNRK

-536 NHLSKGKS
+536 NHLSKGKQ
-544 KTDLSNSPTYSMT
+544 KTDLSNSPTHSITNSM
-557 GSMCHLQNIPLRR
+557 SNLQQDIPLRR
-570 AGSLCTPQVRR
+570 AGSLCTPQARR

-595 ALGAHI
+595 TLGVQI

-607 QKLAL
+607 QILSL

-647 SNLRLKESKCPMLT
+647 SNLRLKESKYPLLT

-676 RLSPTVTLTNIDSP
+676 SLSPTVTLTNPDSP
-690 LKSSS
+690 LKSPS
-695 PSAKTIPEHQS
+695 PSGKTTPE
-706 TPLLNHVTAIL
+706 
-717 THIITRCSTCEPAVT
+717 
-732 ITMADKV
+732 
-739 RLCRSHSMKTRRGRH
+739 
-754 GMKMGGAVPDL
+754 
-765 RHPSEQDRPWDMTAT
+765 DMIGT

-807 LPTSVLSQSSTP
+807 LPTSVLSQLSTP
-819 ENGLVET
+819 ENGSAQT

-853 AEITFDGGRKQT
+853 AEITFDSGRKQT

-887 PGCKRLGI
+887 PGCKRFGI
-895 DGDREA
+895 DGDRDA

-925 KLCTSVSLRKACK
+925 KVCTSVSLKKACK
-938 TFEELDSKMECLNL
+938 TLEELDSKMECLNL
-952 TVREV
+952 TVQEV

-965 KKCFN
+965 KKSFN
-970 QVGTILDQKLPIST
+970 QISISQIKVDKAQIIAQNGGTFPLCLDQDERKILQRVIKCEVSPCYKPEIRDFRHIYLPHWSQT
-984 A
+984 SPEQFCSLLCLPVATFSGAQL